1 MRYFCLSL
9 VGAISASIHNN
20 KNLQKSCPCD
30 FCDFSNCVFSYS
42 PCTPFIH
49 ENFVFV
55 QHIIVLWRSGASFRP
70 SFAFFNKK
78 RPSCDGLFLLN
89 LVGATMSKFAKCQH
103 RQIVTNAPQV
113 WRILRKTEGKIRT

>member
-1 MRYFCLSL
+1 MFILCL
-9 VGAISASIHNN
+9 GAISASIHNN

-49 ENFVFV
+49 KNFVFV

-78 RPSCDGLFLLN
+78 RPSYDGLFLLN
-89 LVGATMSKFAKCQH
+89 LVGVVSSTVFYIHYKSLMHTKFQGIHLKN
-103 RQIVTNAPQV
+103 RPFPPQ
-113 WRILRKTEGKIRT
+113 KHPFP